1 MLSSVVPSSPSKS
14 CSDAL
19 DVNIAEITAHIV
31 LFLYT
36 ADFDQDQVHDAISH
50 MGTGSGTN
58 LAQNARYGRMTITS
72 YMEGT
77 KKLGP
82 LVVATPLK
90 MTPQPAPHNARLHQ
104 ETGFFTLINIYEF

>member
-36 ADFDQDQVHDAISH
+36 ADFDQDQVHDGYITH
-50 MGTGSGTN
+50 GN
-58 LAQNARYGRMTITS
+58 RVRYKPCAKCKVRTDDDHIIYG
-72 YMEGT
+72 GD
-77 KKLGP
+77 KKNLGP
-82 LVVATPLK
+82 S
-90 MTPQPAPHNARLHQ
+90 
-104 ETGFFTLINIYEF
+104 